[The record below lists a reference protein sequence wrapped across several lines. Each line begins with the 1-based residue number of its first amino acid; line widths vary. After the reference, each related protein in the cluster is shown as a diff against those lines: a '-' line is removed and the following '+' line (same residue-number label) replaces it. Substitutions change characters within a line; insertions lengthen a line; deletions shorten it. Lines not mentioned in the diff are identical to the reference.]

1 MGGIGRA
8 GDGRISL
15 RLVRIDSSIDRN
27 RFLTIPASILI
38 DTAYLES
45 LPSLLQHLP
54 VSSAC
59 HSPAPSSP
67 SSILWVCTLAGYFQ
81 LWLPPGPSS
90 PPE

>member
-1 MGGIGRA
+1 MGGVGRA

-45 LPSLLQHLP
+45 LPSL
-54 VSSAC
+54 
-59 HSPAPSSP
+59 
-67 SSILWVCTLAGYFQ
+67 
-81 LWLPPGPSS
+81 
-90 PPE
+90 

>member
-1 MGGIGRA
+1 MGGVGRA

-45 LPSLLQHLP
+45 LPSLITQLFLAL
-54 VSSAC
+54 SS
-59 HSPAPSSP
+59 
-67 SSILWVCTLAGYFQ
+67 
-81 LWLPPGPSS
+81 
-90 PPE
+90 

>member
-1 MGGIGRA
+1 MGGVGRA

-45 LPSLLQHLP
+45 LPSLPPLHIVPHDCQPLFFLLLP
-54 VSSAC
+54 QIPQTRVLLESS
-59 HSPAPSSP
+59 
-67 SSILWVCTLAGYFQ
+67 TGDGLAWIYT
-81 LWLPPGPSS
+81 
-90 PPE
+90 